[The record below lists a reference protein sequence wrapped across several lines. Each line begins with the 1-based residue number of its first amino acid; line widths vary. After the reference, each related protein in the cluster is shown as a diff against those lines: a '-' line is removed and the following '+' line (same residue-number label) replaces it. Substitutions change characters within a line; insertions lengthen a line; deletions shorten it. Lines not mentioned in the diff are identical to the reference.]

1 MVNYL
6 DIGVKNLAVD
16 NTEKTDQAWIE
27 YKMADIPTL
36 SH

>member
-1 MVNYL
+1 
-6 DIGVKNLAVD
+6 LAVD

>member
-1 MVNYL
+1 MINHL

-16 NTEKTDQAWIE
+16 DTEKTDQAWIE
-27 YKMADIPTL
+27 YRMACILTL